1 MNEGFKNFKFKSVMS
16 FFIDCNFAM
25 QCIYYVVIFRL
36 CCTPLLC
43 IHRLPCCR
51 SVVNVLQCIQ
61 TRMGGAKNRV
71 FPYCF
76 FLMRS
81 SHHNNNI
88 HGILEH
94 GTRPSHNKLRP
105 EVLTPLIRS
114 SYDEAKCWTN
124 HWLQ

>member
-1 MNEGFKNFKFKSVMS
+1 MHFLSRDIWTLLYPSALHPSSALLQISCK
-16 FFIDCNFAM
+16 
-25 QCIYYVVIFRL
+25 CIMMHPDKDGWGQKPSL
-36 CCTPLLC
+36 
-43 IHRLPCCR
+43 
-51 SVVNVLQCIQ
+51 
-61 TRMGGAKNRV
+61 

-76 FLMRS
+76 FLMPS
-81 SHHNNNI
+81 SDHNNNI

-94 GTRPSHNKLRP
+94 GTGPSQNKLRP